1 MLRLFHKEKG
11 VIELTIQLTEKT
23 IKGKKIRTNND
34 RLDEIIALWN
44 SVPQMALEGEFFAVY
59 SNYESNFKGDYD
71 LLVGNEQAD
80 FPESS
85 VIRAG
90 QYAEIPVTMGS
101 PEGVGEAWQKIW
113 KDEALEKKRTYLT
126 DVEHYKEDGTVTIY
140 LSV

>member
-1 MLRLFHKEKG
+1 M
-11 VIELTIQLTEKT
+11 TIQLTEKI
-23 IKGKKIRTNND
+23 IKGEKIRTNNH

-44 SVPQMALEGEFFAVY
+44 KVSQMHLEGDFFAVY

-85 VIRAG
+85 VIRG
-90 QYAEIPVTMGS
+90 GEYVEIPVVEAS
-101 PEGVGEAWQKIW
+101 PKGVGEAWQKIW
-113 KDEALEKKRTYLT
+113 EDEALEKRRSYLT
-126 DVEHYKEDGTVTIY
+126 DVEHYKADGTIVIY